1 MFYFKNGNY
10 SFFLQIL
17 VNIFLFVKQYLYESE
32 TMTKKELASR
42 INVDPK
48 TLKNWE
54 SSKPELLKLIY
65 LGLATEEHAKDVKK
79 YLEQITAIENNADMQ
94 K

>member
-1 MFYFKNGNY
+1 
-10 SFFLQIL
+10 
-17 VNIFLFVKQYLYESE
+17 
-32 TMTKKELASR
+32 MTKKELADR

-54 SSKPELLKLIY
+54 TSKPELLKLIY
-65 LGLATEEHAKDVKK
+65 LGLATEEHLKK
-79 YLEQITAIENNADMQ
+79 TEEYIKIIKELHEG

>member
-10 SFFLQIL
+10 SFFLEIL

-32 TMTKKELASR
+32 TMTKKELANR

-65 LGLATEEHAKDVKK
+65 LGLATEEHVKETEK
-79 YLEQITAIENNADMQ
+79 YIKTIKELHES

>member
-1 MFYFKNGNY
+1 MK
-10 SFFLQIL
+10 I
-17 VNIFLFVKQYLYESE
+17 
-32 TMTKKELASR
+32 TKKELAER

-54 SSKPELLKLIY
+54 TSKPELLKLIY
-65 LGLATEEHAKDVKK
+65 LGLATEEHLKK
-79 YLEQITAIENNADMQ
+79 TEEYIKIIKELHEG

>member
-1 MFYFKNGNY
+1 
-10 SFFLQIL
+10 
-17 VNIFLFVKQYLYESE
+17 
-32 TMTKKELASR
+32 MTKKELAER

-54 SSKPELLKLIY
+54 TTKPELIKLIY
-65 LGLATEEHAKDVKK
+65 LGLSTEEHIKATDR
-79 YLEQITAIENNADMQ
+79 YLHTIKNLIKSND

>member
-1 MFYFKNGNY
+1 
-10 SFFLQIL
+10 
-17 VNIFLFVKQYLYESE
+17 
-32 TMTKKELASR
+32 MTKKELADR

-54 SSKPELLKLIY
+54 TSKPELLKLIY
-65 LGLATEEHAKDVKK
+65 LGLASEKHI
-79 YLEQITAIENNADMQ
+79 EQIEEYLKQIKQD

>member
-1 MFYFKNGNY
+1 
-10 SFFLQIL
+10 
-17 VNIFLFVKQYLYESE
+17 
-32 TMTKKELASR
+32 MTKKDLALR

-54 SSKPELLKLIY
+54 ETKPELLKLIY
-65 LGLATEEHAKDVKK
+65 LGLRTEEQIKNTEQ
-79 YLEQITAIENNADMQ
+79 YLKNIKELNES

>member
-1 MFYFKNGNY
+1 
-10 SFFLQIL
+10 
-17 VNIFLFVKQYLYESE
+17 
-32 TMTKKELASR
+32 MTKKELADR

-54 SSKPELLKLIY
+54 TSKPELLKLIY
-65 LGLATEEHAKDVKK
+65 LGLATEEHIKETDK
-79 YLEQITAIENNADMQ
+79 YLQTIKNLIKSND

>member
-1 MFYFKNGNY
+1 
-10 SFFLQIL
+10 
-17 VNIFLFVKQYLYESE
+17 
-32 TMTKKELASR
+32 MTKKELADR

-54 SSKPELLKLIY
+54 TSKPELLKLIY
-65 LGLATEEHAKDVKK
+65 LGLATEEHIKQTDE
-79 YLEQITAIENNADMQ
+79 YLQTIKNLIKSND